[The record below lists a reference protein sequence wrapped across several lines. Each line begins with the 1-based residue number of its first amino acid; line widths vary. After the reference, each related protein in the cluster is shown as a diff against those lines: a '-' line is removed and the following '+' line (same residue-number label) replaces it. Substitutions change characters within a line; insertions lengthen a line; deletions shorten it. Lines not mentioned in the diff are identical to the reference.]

1 MQVILQSGGVG
12 TRLYPL
18 TINKPKCFL
27 KLNGKPIIDYQYK
40 NLQRFNL
47 HKKLTI
53 ISNEN
58 HVNYFYS
65 YFKNKKYKPKI
76 ISEKP
81 GLGSG
86 GSLLR
91 NIKFLD
97 KKFILIYLDIFFD
110 VNFSN
115 FLNKNKNEN
124 KIFSHRT
131 EHKFDSDII
140 RTDECGRIKEICK
153 KNKKTKILSN
163 ISISG
168 IYFLKKNILNNI
180 KKTRID
186 LVDLITK
193 KLNQNKFYSYFS
205 NEKFSDFGSLNR
217 YIKLKK
223 NFNLRQD
230 KKAIFFDRDGTII
243 SEKKF
248 VNSPKKIRVFK
259 KFFKFLN
266 KIKNRNFILIC
277 ITNQPG
283 IAKGFITKQKLE
295 TIHSKLNLIIYK
307 KTGIFFDKYYYC
319 PHYPMPGFKN
329 EIKKFKI
336 ICKCRKPK
344 PGMFLSAIKDFNLKK
359 KNIYNIG
366 NSLNDMYAGSNAGIK
381 KNFLISEKK
390 KSITYNKKYKE
401 IDYGKLIPKIK

>member
-40 NLQRFNL
+40 NLKKFNL
-47 HKKLTI
+47 HKKLII

-58 HVNYFYS
+58 HTNYFHS

-91 NIKFLD
+91 NIKFLEN
-97 KKFILIYLDIFFD
+97 KFILIYLDIFFD
-110 VNFSN
+110 VNFYE
-115 FLNKNKNEN
+115 FLKKNKNEN
-124 KIFSHRT
+124 KIFSHKT
-131 EHKFDSDII
+131 EHKSDSDLIK
-140 RTDECGRIKEICK
+140 TDEYGRIKEICK
-153 KNKKTKILSN
+153 KDKKTKIFSN

-168 IYFLKKNILNNI
+168 IYFLKKNIFNNL
-180 KKTRID
+180 KKTKID
-186 LVDLITK
+186 LVNLIAK
-193 KLNQNKFYSYFS
+193 KLNKTKFYSYFS
-205 NEKFSDFGSLNR
+205 NEKFSDFGSIQR
-217 YIKLKK
+217 YKKLKK
-223 NFNLRQD
+223 NFNLYQD

-248 VNSPKKIRVFK
+248 VNSSKKIKVFK
-259 KFFKFLN
+259 KFYKFFD
-266 KIKNRNFILIC
+266 KIKNQNFILIC

-283 IAKGFITKQKLE
+283 IAKGFITKKKLE
-295 TIHSKLNLIIYK
+295 IIHSKLNLLIYK
-307 KTGIFFDKYYYC
+307 KTGIFFDKFYYC
-319 PHYPMPGFKN
+319 PHYPISGFKK

-336 ICKCRKPK
+336 VCKCRKPK
-344 PGMFLSAIKDFNLKK
+344 PGMFLNAIKDFNLKK
-359 KNIYNIG
+359 KNVYNIG
-366 NSLNDMYAGSNAGIK
+366 NSVNDMYAGYRAGIK
-381 KNFLISEKK
+381 ENFLVSDKN

-401 IDYGKLIPKIK
+401 INYGKLISKIK